1 MRKQIYAFPAALQRT
16 AGHALRARIGKRPGN
31 GAYAAVWEWRRQ
43 SGDTGPALRRAPM
56 RIAARHERAQPAKGR
71 RARRRCLGYAGTY
84 PRPGG
89 METRAFGKRTRP
101 RACTA
106 FFIGDEG
113 ICVEAAMEY
122 TFLATAAFGLE
133 GVAANELK
141 RMGLAAK
148 AENGG
153 ARFAASLADAYR
165 ANLWLRTADRVL
177 MVLAEREVFT
187 FEDLF
192 QLAGGIAWEKLLPRD
207 AAIHVSG
214 KCVRSRLM
222 SVRDCQAVGKKAIV
236 QRLMKGLNTARLPE
250 TRAQFPIEIAVVN
263 DRARVTLD
271 MSGEA
276 LNRRGYRTWNGEAP
290 LRETLAAAL
299 VDICPWREGMPLY
312 DPCCGTGTL
321 MIEAAFKATQRAPG
335 LTRSFACE
343 AYPFMP
349 AERMRAL
356 RQQAG
361 EAYRQEAP
369 LMIGGSDIDPEA
381 LRLCQRHIA
390 QAGLAGRIRT
400 RQADLRNVTLEGEPG
415 VFLLNPPYGERLSD
429 REGARALYRELG
441 ALSRR
446 HPGWKLCAITADP
459 GFERAFGRR
468 ADKKRRLYN
477 GRLECEFFIY
487 M

>member
-1 MRKQIYAFPAALQRT
+1 
-16 AGHALRARIGKRPGN
+16 
-31 GAYAAVWEWRRQ
+31 
-43 SGDTGPALRRAPM
+43 
-56 RIAARHERAQPAKGR
+56 
-71 RARRRCLGYAGTY
+71 
-84 PRPGG
+84 
-89 METRAFGKRTRP
+89 
-101 RACTA
+101 
-106 FFIGDEG
+106 
-113 ICVEAAMEY
+113 MEY

-133 GVAANELK
+133 GVAANELR

-177 MVLAEREVFT
+177 MVLAEGEVFT

-192 QLAGGIAWEKLLPRD
+192 QLTGGIAWEKLLPRD

-236 QRLMKGLNTARLPE
+236 QRLMKSLNTARLPE
-250 TRAQFPIEIAVVN
+250 TGARFPIEIAVAN

-321 MIEAAFKATQRAPG
+321 MIEAAFKAAQRAPG

-349 AERMRAL
+349 AKRMRAL

-400 RQADLRNVTLEGEPG
+400 QQADLRNVTLPGQPG

-429 REGARALYRELG
+429 RGGARALYRELG